1 MKKKIVSLLTILM
14 ILISSVPSIC
24 FADDK
29 GKAIV
34 IDLNRTGLEDML
46 SIDSLSKK
54 MEKEGYIG
62 LMNIRGDRGTDD
74 RRSYAAV
81 GAGGKVTL
89 PNQSLINF
97 EEVNK
102 GNAKAYKAETGHNPK
117 KINDMT
123 INHSLSENLENG
135 SYGSVL
141 GSLGQTLSN
150 HKLRASVIGN
160 ADRVNNGELIKNRNI
175 ALMAMDNIGR
185 VDDGNV
191 DNINIKDNTMPYGI
205 RTDYNKLKS
214 ETKKFYDNS
223 DVLFVELGDT
233 YRLDDYKNYLNEKTY
248 NNMKKNIYKNIDD
261 YLQEVFKMVDEN
273 DTIYIMSAFPSNA
286 DYKNQK
292 RLSPVIKFEGSQKG
306 VLKSA
311 TTRREGVVGNLDI
324 GVDILSKFG
333 LKNEKMVGREFEEV
347 NKEDNISFINHE
359 FDKMVSMLGVR
370 TPIVNTT
377 VGIVAAAWII
387 CTVLLIFFRKK
398 LPKKELVFSI
408 LKEFIKLGVVIP
420 LAFIVSPIFNF
431 ATPTSITLG
440 IFGTLLVLYLIGKI
454 FFKDDI
460 KYMAFFSILT
470 IIVIVVDSIFGT
482 HLMQNNIMSY
492 DAIIGARYYGVGN
505 EYEGIT
511 IGCAIFAMSVLVN
524 YKKIPKW
531 IAVVVSLIILITSAY
546 PSMGANVGG
555 AISESVAYT
564 LFLLLAFD
572 VKMDLKK
579 SILLSLVPVMIV
591 CIFAALDVVSKS
603 QSHLSGF
610 VNQISVNG
618 PIAII
623 QTFTR
628 KIQMNVDIAT
638 SNILIV
644 VALVVA
650 GYMTKFIFK
659 PANHFKKLSEK
670 YPYIFKGF
678 VATTVGCIVTLI
690 FNDSGIVAAGTASIY
705 ILIPIL
711 VMSVNMMIFDKE

>member
-14 ILISSVPSIC
+14 ILISSVPNIC

-29 GKAIV
+29 GKIIV
-34 IDLNRTGLEDML
+34 INMNRTSFEDLL
-46 SIDSLSKK
+46 SIDSLSRK

-62 LMNIRGDRGTDD
+62 LMNIKGDKGTDD
-74 RRSYAAV
+74 RRSYASV

-89 PNQSLINF
+89 PDQSLINF
-97 EEVNK
+97 EQVNED
-102 GNAKAYKAETGHNPK
+102 NAKAYKAKTGHNPK
-117 KINDMT
+117 KINDMK

-150 HKLRASVIGN
+150 HKLKSSVIGN
-160 ADRVNNGELIKNRNI
+160 ADRVNNGELVLNRNI

-191 DNINIKDNTMPYGI
+191 DTINIKDNTMPYGI
-205 RTDYNKLKS
+205 RTDYDKLKS

-233 YRLDDYKNYLNEKTY
+233 YRLDDYKNYLNDKTY
-248 NNMKKNIYKNIDD
+248 NDMKKNIYKNIDS
-261 YLQEVFKMVDEN
+261 YVEEVFKMVDEN
-273 DTIYIMSAFPSNA
+273 DTIYIMSAFPSKE

-292 RLSPVIKFEGSQKG
+292 RLSPIIKFEGSQKG

-311 TTRREGVVGNLDI
+311 TTRRAGVVGNIDI
-324 GVDILSKFG
+324 GVDILSEFG
-333 LKNEKMVGREFEEV
+333 LENEEMVGKKFESID
-347 NKEDNISFINHE
+347 KDNNIEFINHE
-359 FDKMVSMLGVR
+359 FDKMVSMYQVR
-370 TPIVNTT
+370 TLIINTT

-387 CTVLLIFFRKK
+387 CAILLVFCRDK
-398 LPKKELVFSI
+398 LPKKKLIFNT
-408 LKEFIKLGVVIP
+408 LKEFIKLGILIP

-431 ATPTSITLG
+431 STQASIALG
-440 IFGTLLVLYLIGKI
+440 IVGTLIVLYLIGKI
-454 FFKDDI
+454 FFKDDM

-470 IIVIVVDSIFGT
+470 IIVVVVDSIFGT
-482 HLMQNNIMSY
+482 YLMKNNIMSY
-492 DAIIGARYYGVGN
+492 DAIIGARYYGIGN

-511 IGCAIFAMSVLVN
+511 IGCTIFAMSVLVN

-531 IAVVVSLIILITSAY
+531 AVVVVSLIILITSAY

-564 LFLLLAFD
+564 LFILLAFD
-572 VKMDLKK
+572 VQMDFKK

-591 CIFAALDVVSKS
+591 FIFAVLDIVSKS

-610 VNQISVNG
+610 VNQILVNG

-628 KIQMNVDIAT
+628 KIQMNVEIAT

-659 PANHFKKLSEK
+659 PVNHFKKLSDK

-705 ILIPIL
+705 ILVPIL
-711 VMSVNMMIFDKE
+711 IMSVNMIVFDKE

>member
-14 ILISSVPSIC
+14 MLISSVPNIS

-34 IDLNRTGLEDML
+34 INLNRTSLEDML
-46 SIDSLSKK
+46 SINILSKK
-54 MEKEGYIG
+54 MRKEGYIG
-62 LMNIRGDRGTDD
+62 LMNIMGDKGTDD

-81 GAGGKVTL
+81 GAGGKVAL

-97 EEVNK
+97 EQVNK
-102 GNAKAYKAETGHNPK
+102 DNANAYKAGTGHNPK

-150 HKLRASVIGN
+150 KNLKTSVIGN
-160 ADRVNNGELIKNRNI
+160 ADRVNNGELMINRNI

-191 DNINIKDNTMPYGI
+191 DDINIKDNTMPYGI
-205 RTDYNKLKS
+205 RIDYDKLKS
-214 ETKKFYDNS
+214 ETKKFYDSS

-233 YRLDDYKNYLNEKTY
+233 YRLDDYKNYLNDETY
-248 NNMKKNIYKNIDD
+248 NNMKKNIYKNIDS
-261 YLQEVFKMVDEN
+261 YLEEVFKMVNKN
-273 DTIYIMSAFPSNA
+273 DTIYIMSAFPSKE
-286 DYKNQK
+286 DYKKQK
-292 RLSPVIKFEGSQKG
+292 RLSPIIKFEGSEKG

-311 TTRREGVVGNLDI
+311 TTRRNGVVGNIDI

-333 LKNEKMVGREFEEV
+333 LENKKMVGRKFEEV
-347 NKEDNISFINHE
+347 NKVNNIDFINHE

-370 TPIVNTT
+370 TPIVNIT
-377 VGIVAAAWII
+377 VGIVAAACII
-387 CTVLLIFFRKK
+387 CIILLVLFREK
-398 LPKKELVFSI
+398 LPKKELIFNV
-408 LKEFIKLGVVIP
+408 LKEFIKLGILIP
-420 LAFIVSPIFNF
+420 LAFILSPIFNF
-431 ATPTSITLG
+431 STQVSITLG
-440 IFGTLLVLYLIGKI
+440 IVGTLGVLYLTGKI
-454 FFKDDI
+454 FFEDDM
-460 KYMAFFSILT
+460 KHMAFFSIFT
-470 IIVIVVDSIFGT
+470 IIVIVADSIFGT
-482 HLMQNNIMSY
+482 QLMKNNIMSY
-492 DAIIGARYYGVGN
+492 DAIIGARYYGIGN

-511 IGCAIFAMSVLVN
+511 IGCAVFAMSALVN
-524 YKKIPKW
+524 YKKVPKW
-531 IAVVVSLIILITSAY
+531 VIVVAALIILITSAY

-555 AISESVAYT
+555 AISGSVAYT
-564 LFLLLAFD
+564 LFLLLAFG
-572 VKMDLKK
+572 VQMDLKK
-579 SILLSLVPVMIV
+579 SILLSLLPVMIV
-591 CIFAALDVVSKS
+591 CIFAVLDIVSKS

-678 VATTVGCIVTLI
+678 VATTVGCIVALI
-690 FNDSGIVAAGTASIY
+690 FNDSGVVAAATASIY
-705 ILIPIL
+705 ILVPIII
-711 VMSVNMMIFDKE
+711 MSVNMMIFDKE